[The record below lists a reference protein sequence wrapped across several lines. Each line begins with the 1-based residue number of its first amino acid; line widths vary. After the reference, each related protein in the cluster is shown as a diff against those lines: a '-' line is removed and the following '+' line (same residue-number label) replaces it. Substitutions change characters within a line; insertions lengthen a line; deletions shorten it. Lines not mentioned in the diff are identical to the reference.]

1 MVGSMHVTEPDG
13 ILLLDKPQGF
23 TSHDAVAWMRR
34 KLQMKRIGH
43 AGTLDPMAT
52 GLLVLLIGKATKA
65 SQYMMGMDKVYEGTI
80 ELGKTTNSYD
90 AEGEVMSTAPVPP
103 LTEAEVLAYMKGF
116 MGDQMQVPPMFS
128 AIKKDGVPLYKLA
141 RKGEEVER
149 EERFIR
155 ISEFALIKF
164 ESPFIT
170 FRLACTKGTYVRTVA
185 HDLGGRIGCGGTL
198 VALRRTAIEKFTLAR
213 ALTPQQIEPM
223 SSAELAKYLVPVHE
237 AIPPGWH

>member
-1 MVGSMHVTEPDG
+1 MQAPEPEG

-23 TSHDAVAWMRR
+23 TSHDAVAWLRR

-52 GLLVLLIGKATKA
+52 GLLIILIGKATKA
-65 SQYMMGMDKVYEGTI
+65 SQYLIGMDKVYTGRI
-80 ELGKTTNSYD
+80 ELGRTTNSYD
-90 AEGEVMSTAPVPP
+90 DEGDTMSTAPVPAMTP
-103 LTEAEVLAYMKGF
+103 DEVQGHMNGF
-116 MGDQMQVPPMFS
+116 LGDQMQMPPMFS

-155 ISEFALIKF
+155 IATFKLQKYEA
-164 ESPFIT
+164 PFID
-170 FRLACTKGTYVRTVA
+170 FELACSKGTYVRSVA
-185 HDLGGRIGCGGTL
+185 HDLGERLGCGATL
-198 VALRRTAIEKFTLAR
+198 VGLRRTAIEQFTLAR

-223 SSAELAKYLVPVHE
+223 TPGEFAKYLVPMCE
-237 AIPPGWH
+237 AIPPGWQ